1 MSSKVMNLSD
11 WLTHLET
18 LHPKEI
24 ELGLERVKLVAAE
37 LKLDFTSKTVIS
49 IAGTNGK
56 GSTSC
61 FLASLLRAAG
71 KSIGIYSSPH
81 LLRFNERISIDGIF
95 VEDSVLCHAFSRI
108 EQARKTV
115 SLSYFEFSTL
125 AALLIF
131 AESELDYLILEVG
144 LGGRLDAVNII
155 DADLAII
162 TNIALDH
169 TEWLGNTREKIAY
182 EKAGIIRPNKAVIF
196 GELDMPD
203 SLVEQIKTNKA
214 KLYQMGKAFN
224 ASVDADVWLWQGQN
238 AQQEQCT
245 YKAGIHDAFLLE
257 CFPANAAMALQALLL
272 LNLELSAEMIQ
283 QALGEALISG
293 RFQVLNRTYTLV
305 LDVAHNPHAASYL
318 SANMQRHFSTQK
330 IHVLIGMLSDKDIQ
344 NTIANLQG
352 ISSSWYVA
360 SLENSRGS
368 EAKML
373 YNDLQISAQN
383 SVAMFN
389 SVEEAFYQAEQDI
402 QPNDVLLV
410 TGSFYTVAN
419 VLELI

>member
-1 MSSKVMNLSD
+1 MNLSD
-11 WLTHLET
+11 WLTHLEA
-18 LHPKEI
+18 LHPKVI
-24 ELGLERVKLVAAE
+24 ELGLERVNLVASE
-37 LKLDFTSKTVIS
+37 LKLDFTSKSVIS

-61 FLASLLRAAG
+61 FLASLLDAAG
-71 KSIGIYSSPH
+71 KSTGLYSSPH
-81 LLRFNERISIDGIF
+81 LRTFNERISINGVS

-108 EQARKTV
+108 EQARKAV

-131 AESELDYLILEVG
+131 AESDLDYLILEVG

-169 TEWLGNTREKIAY
+169 TEWLGDTREKIAY
-182 EKAGIIRPNKAVIF
+182 EKSGIIRQGKAVIF
-196 GELDMPD
+196 GEPDMPE
-203 SLVEQIKTNKA
+203 SLAKQIKENKA
-214 KLYQMGKAFN
+214 KLYQMGTAFN
-224 ASVDADVWLWQGQN
+224 ANVSAGVWQWQGQS
-238 AQQEQCT
+238 AKKEQCT
-245 YKAGIHDAFLLE
+245 YKISVPHASLLD

-272 LNLELSAEMIQ
+272 LNVELSAETIN
-283 QALGEALISG
+283 QAFGQAAITG
-293 RFQVLNRTYTLV
+293 RFQVINRNYVLV
-305 LDVAHNPHAASYL
+305 LDVAHNPHAANYL
-318 SANMQRHFSTQK
+318 SENMKRHFPKQNAY
-330 IHVLIGMLSDKDIQ
+330 VLIGMLSDKDVQ
-344 NTIANLQG
+344 NTIASLQG
-352 ISSSWYVA
+352 IAHSWYVA
-360 SLENSRGS
+360 SLQNSRGS

-373 YNDLQISAQN
+373 YNELQISGQN
-383 SVAMFN
+383 RVAMFD
-389 SVEEAFYQAEQDI
+389 SVQEAFHQAEQDM